1 MMKARE
7 KLQKAAELLADTSR
21 DARLDAYELML
32 EAYQEAPGEFSM
44 VEAAL
49 IHSTIMP
56 LVEAI
61 ENGMVK
67 MPNAR
72 GAA

>member
-1 MMKARE
+1 
-7 KLQKAAELLADTSR
+7 LADTTR

-44 VEAAL
+44 IEAAL
-49 IHSTIMP
+49 IYSTIRP
-56 LVEAI
+56 LVEEI
-61 ENGMVK
+61 ENGFMK
-67 MPNAR
+67 MPSIK